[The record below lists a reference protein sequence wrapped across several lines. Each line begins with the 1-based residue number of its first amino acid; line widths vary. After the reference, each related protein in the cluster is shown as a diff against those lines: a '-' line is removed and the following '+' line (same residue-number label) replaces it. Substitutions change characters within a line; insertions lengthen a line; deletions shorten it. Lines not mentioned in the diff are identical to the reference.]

1 MPALNIPEQ
10 YRSGLIALRDLSESE
25 VATLVETFKGL
36 PPTTWLKK
44 DLIVAVSAALP
55 GAPAPKVDALIVTLQ
70 SLYQVRASTETP
82 LKEFVAD
89 VLDAMVA
96 TGRPDMEVPASN
108 RDYFAAR
115 MEAVLGVDSLNFLA
129 KAAALQRDHEHI
141 FHDAKILTDL
151 RPVFHA
157 PNEPPREVI
166 LEYTLKVVFHD
177 GNRHREIYMALDA
190 DDMSRLRKV
199 IERAEEKAASLHSLL
214 ESKAIT
220 HLRLP

>member
-10 YRSGLIALRDLSESE
+10 YRPGLTALRDLSEPE
-25 VATLVETFKGL
+25 VGTLVETFKGL

-44 DLIVAVSAALP
+44 DLISAVSAALP
-55 GAPAPKVDALIVTLQ
+55 GVPTQKIDSLILTLQ
-70 SLYQVRASTETP
+70 SLYQVRAATEAA
-82 LKEFVAD
+82 LKEFVID

-96 TGRPDMEVPASN
+96 TGRPELEVPTSR
-108 RDYFAAR
+108 RDHFVAR
-115 MEAVLGVDSLNFLA
+115 LETVLGVDSLNFLA

-157 PNEPPREVI
+157 PDEPPREVI
-166 LEYTLKVVFHD
+166 LEYTLKIVFHD
-177 GNRHREIYMALDA
+177 GNRHREIYMALDT

-199 IERAEEKAASLHSLL
+199 VERAEEKAASLHSLL
-214 ESKAIT
+214 KSKGIT